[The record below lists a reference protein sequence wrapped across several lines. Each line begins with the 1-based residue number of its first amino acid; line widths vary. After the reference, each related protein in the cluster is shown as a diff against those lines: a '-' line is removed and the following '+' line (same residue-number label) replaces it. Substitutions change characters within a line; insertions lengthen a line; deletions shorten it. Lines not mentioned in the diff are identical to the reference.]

1 MGGGSKVGARLRE
14 ERLTL
19 KFSIIVTTVLAFA
32 LSYYAFGVAFAFVV
46 TFTLLPYLWVENMI
60 LSTLPLAIFC
70 LALALLG
77 VWLAGRVGRR
87 IVILVNVVIA
97 FAFWLIIW
105 SDQLVIEGVFR
116 LAATSSVLSMLIASF
131 LGVALSSTSK

>member
-1 MGGGSKVGARLRE
+1 
-14 ERLTL
+14 
-19 KFSIIVTTVLAFA
+19 
-32 LSYYAFGVAFAFVV
+32 
-46 TFTLLPYLWVENMI
+46 MI